1 MDCVITKE
9 VCFVTKRVQHE
20 IMRIMYSS
28 FHKCPNP
35 NTANARVCIL
45 ATRIQEESRRRHDY
59 ADLDILC
66 AISPPTNSQSLLYS
80 PVKRIVSP

>member
-9 VCFVTKRVQHE
+9 VCSVTKRVQHE

-45 ATRIQEESRRRHDY
+45 ATRIREESRQGVTVTP
-59 ADLDILC
+59 I
-66 AISPPTNSQSLLYS
+66 
-80 PVKRIVSP
+80 